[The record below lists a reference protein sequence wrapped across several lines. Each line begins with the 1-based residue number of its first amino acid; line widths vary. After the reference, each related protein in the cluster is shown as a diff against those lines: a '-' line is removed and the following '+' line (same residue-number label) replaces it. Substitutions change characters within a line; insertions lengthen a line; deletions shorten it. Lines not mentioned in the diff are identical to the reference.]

1 MNDYDWYCF
10 CFITG
15 TISSAQQLNLNSFN
29 SSRSNSLKPAAVK
42 THDGQEN
49 VRRHRDTKETEKKGG
64 REGVKTEGRV
74 PTADIPSPQGVPATL
89 RNEAISLM
97 EASLGLTSCSDSPV
111 PVHHTITTGPAVLKS
126 NHSSG

>member
-29 SSRSNSLKPAAVK
+29 SSRSNSLKPAAVNPRWSGK
-42 THDGQEN
+42 GSETQ
-49 VRRHRDTKETEKKGG
+49 RHKGKRKERG